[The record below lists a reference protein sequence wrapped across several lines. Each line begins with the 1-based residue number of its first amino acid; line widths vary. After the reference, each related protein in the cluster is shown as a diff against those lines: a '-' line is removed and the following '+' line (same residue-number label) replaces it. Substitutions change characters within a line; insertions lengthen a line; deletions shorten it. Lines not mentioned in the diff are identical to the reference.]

1 MELENWRGLDIYRA
15 IKQYI
20 QNSSVLKRT
29 RKLERE
35 NYEINL
41 NLLRM
46 DLKLIPK
53 VWTTES
59 TTPWKG
65 WWF

>member
-53 VWTTES
+53 V
-59 TTPWKG
+59 
-65 WWF
+65 